1 MRQVFGAC
9 GVTYRPPSPEVARCG
24 DYIPSGSSRCQATT
38 AAASAPSGSV
48 QALAAVA
55 SVSMENM
62 GDVVGNSKG
71 AVQVGASANLCP
83 SSGSDV
89 GSGVGSDVDSDV
101 GSDVG
106 SDGSVACSGSSED
119 GFLSL
124 GRHSASYAPPPMA
137 EADGGN
143 NNSGSD
149 SSGGESI
156 KHISTA
162 SVSACEG
169 GEGERG
175 RVKGEAAGFIAV

>member
-1 MRQVFGAC
+1 
-9 GVTYRPPSPEVARCG
+9 
-24 DYIPSGSSRCQATT
+24 
-38 AAASAPSGSV
+38 
-48 QALAAVA
+48 
-55 SVSMENM
+55 MENM

-162 SVSACEG
+162 SVQL
-169 GEGERG
+169 
-175 RVKGEAAGFIAV
+175 VKGGRGKGTKGRLQGSLPSSKIPLLELDAASPSGDDVFTIGLVGQPNTGKSSLFNSLIGSKVMH